1 MKKIIA
7 ILFSSMMV
15 AALSACSAGDNS
27 TITSPR
33 IGSFID
39 SYCTLYTPVM
49 NTSKGTVYKCEE
61 TGKYI
66 ICSNSECD
74 IYSE

>member
-7 ILFSSMMV
+7 ILFSSMMFAV
-15 AALSACSAGDNS
+15 LTACSAADNS

-33 IGSFID
+33 MGSYID

-49 NTSKGTVYKCEE
+49 NTTKGIVYKCEE
-61 TGKYI
+61 TGKLI
-66 ICSNSECD
+66 ICSNSECE